1 MPRTRLAQAVAAVL
15 TALLVPAT
23 AGAADA
29 RPLVQVHYSDV
40 YDVLLPDPGDPNG
53 SFCGGLVDVPL
64 HGDVD
69 GYFSVK
75 DHADGAFPYFADR
88 FRSTLVYTN
97 PITGLTL
104 TVVRV
109 WQTKDLS
116 ITDNGDGTLTLVGL
130 NTGALW
136 SYGPGGELLGVQSGM
151 SKDTF
156 LVDTMGTA
164 DPFDDQLTPVGD
176 PVTAGRHT
184 TGEFCADFL
193 AATST

>member
-1 MPRTRLAQAVAAVL
+1 MPRTRWTQVAAAVL
-15 TALLVPAT
+15 TAFLVPAT
-23 AGAADA
+23 AGAAGAQPVD
-29 RPLVQVHYSDV
+29 QVHYTDV
-40 YDVLLPDPGDPNG
+40 YDLLLPDEPDG

-64 HGDVD
+64 HGEVD

-75 DHADGAFPYFADR
+75 DHGDEAFPYFADR

-97 PITGLTL
+97 PLTGLTL

-109 WQTKDLS
+109 WQTKDLR

-136 SYGPGGELLGVQSGM
+136 SYGPGGELLGVQNGM

-156 LVDTMGTA
+156 LVDTMGTT

-176 PVTAGRHT
+176 PFTAGQRT
-184 TGEFCADFL
+184 TGDFCTDFL
-193 AATST
+193 TATGA